1 MPGLQPAQH
10 RARADRRTYGDIRA
24 HRLVGGAQVRPVPD
38 GHHPAAGQ
46 HAGEDHRS
54 GAGRP
59 NHCTRVRGQIDAPVA
74 GAETGGRRPERGQY
88 RRWSGHGQD
97 VPRGTGA
104 GPGPARGPH
113 RAGLLP
119 DRAGADQGEGGG
131 AGGGKDVMDGEGV
144 MGGGGVMGGEDD
156 RGGGGDDGGDGR
168 SGVGGGGDRSE
179 PGCRSPRP
187 GGQQQNDQP
196 DGPAPSGPSRPPRA
210 VHGHTVVP
218 GPERTAAPGR
228 VVGTTTAMWT
238 TRERVG

>member
-59 NHCTRVRGQIDAPVA
+59 DHRTRVRGQIDPPVA
-74 GAETGGRRPERGQY
+74 GAETGGRRPERGPY
-88 RRWSGHGQD
+88 HRWSGYGQD
-97 VPRGTGA
+97 VPRGTRA

-113 RAGLLP
+113 RPGLLP
-119 DRAGADQGEGGG
+119 DRAGAGAGQGDG
-131 AGGGKDVMDGEGV
+131 AGGGEVVRDNEGV
-144 MGGGGVMGGEDD
+144 

-168 SGVGGGGDRSE
+168 SGVRGGGDRSE

-196 DGPAPSGPSRPPRA
+196 DGPAPPGPSRPPRA

-238 TRERVG
+238 TPERVG